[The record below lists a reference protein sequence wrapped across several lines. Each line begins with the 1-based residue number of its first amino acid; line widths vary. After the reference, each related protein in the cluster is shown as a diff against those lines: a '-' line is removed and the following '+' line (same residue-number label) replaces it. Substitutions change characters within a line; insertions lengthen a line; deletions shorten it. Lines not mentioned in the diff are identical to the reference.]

1 MNGIR
6 RRRAR
11 TRLASSLARSDLPT
25 GVVGRCGG
33 VGGRVDEGAE
43 TGGVAFGGGGGEAI
57 DDGGDSLD
65 TALDDRTDLAS
76 TPLSTLF
83 LEGETLGAFVVA
95 FDPSADRFFAAAF
108 GAEALDVVVALA
120 LRRLA
125 AEPVTEVFVFK
136 AVLAEERRGR
146 IE

>member
-1 MNGIR
+1 M
-6 RRRAR
+6 
-11 TRLASSLARSDLPT
+11 ARSALPT
-25 GVVGRCGG
+25 RADAGEVAVEIGTHEP
-33 VGGRVDEGAE
+33 VEGGRSGF
-43 TGGVAFGGGGGEAI
+43 TGG
-57 DDGGDSLD
+57 DGVDGLD
-65 TALDDRTDLAS
+65 TAAGTRADFALA
-76 TPLSTLF
+76 PLSTLF